1 MWELA
6 VVGKQVNI
14 DNFKK
19 KAAEF
24 NRQPFFVLFFL
35 TFDKLNGWLIVVCR
49 C

>member
-24 NRQPFFVLFFL
+24 NRQPFLFFF
-35 TFDKLNGWLIVVCR
+35 FDF
-49 C
+49 